1 MKNSISDLIKEIFAE
16 VNKEIAKILNF
27 KNNEKEYL
35 KNESYDLKKESFE
48 KEIINSDIIKKED
61 DFFSK
66 ENDIIDITNF
76 KEEKI
81 VYSEFKKDE
90 MKIINNWESKLG
102 KIDDYY
108 FSELKVPFLRKKIL
122 ELYNKIFEISNVEL
136 KNKNRILIKEIEKFE
151 KENYVFKGETFK
163 DVFYGGIQIINSKY
177 NGVRKNIRN
186 YYYFQDFWNI
196 LQEEARE
203 VVIDEINKYLKKLPR
218 LNTEIIEYYNL
229 TPNGLPYRY
238 WDRDGKFRKEYNL
251 SDLEQRILEQTSFR
265 QTKIWNNYEAKK
277 QMILIYLDEWKII
290 EERVKTEEKLKKKSK
305 KIINAI
311 LNLED
316 YGYFEYNEIEGL
328 YAILKIVEN
337 KIRSFIPN
345 YKILEVEKELES
357 IKKFFPKSMSNE
369 LLENIENFKLSK
381 EKIESIITYEIK
393 NYPKDWK
400 LKLGYIELF
409 NEKKIN
415 LIIRFNNDENLEKI
429 IKELLKKEKNSDYK
443 LFYLFLLNRNREL
456 KKTEVKMLEKI
467 ISANRFQDYKKLLEK
482 DNEIT
487 QKIYEELKLL
497 KFQKKKKIDLNLEK
511 VKVTKKKFAETVNI
525 LEEYLK
531 EENEEADISKICNE
545 EQKDIVVENKE
556 QEKIENF
563 QDNKVKEV
571 LKVIIETQKID
582 ENDLKNYAKEKNM
595 SLNAY
600 IDSINKEL
608 YDIVNDQVIILENNT
623 VKIDEFY
630 IDDIKEWLKEND

>member
-16 VNKEIAKILNF
+16 VNKEIVKILNF
-27 KNNEKEYL
+27 KNNEKKL
-35 KNESYDLKKESFE
+35 KINEEKTLINNNSNNEKKDNNY
-48 KEIINSDIIKKED
+48 IKED
-61 DFFSK
+61 D
-66 ENDIIDITNF
+66 IINVTNF
-76 KEEKI
+76 KEERI
-81 VYSEFKKDE
+81 DYTEFKNEKTE
-90 MKIINNWESKLG
+90 IINNWKFELDKT
-102 KIDDYY
+102 IWNYY
-108 FSELKVPFLRKKIL
+108 SELKIPIL
-122 ELYNKIFEISNVEL
+122 KGEIIELYNKICETADIEL
-136 KNKNRILIKEIEKFE
+136 RKKKKSLIKEIIKVKKGNYYFREKIFNDIFSGTIQVINGE
-151 KENYVFKGETFK
+151 YRGNKRNINENYYFRDFFDIIGENINK
-163 DVFYGGIQIINSKY
+163 IIIN
-177 NGVRKNIRN
+177 
-186 YYYFQDFWNI
+186 
-196 LQEEARE
+196 
-203 VVIDEINKYLKKLPR
+203 EINAYLKELPR

-238 WDRDGKFRKEYNL
+238 WDKNGKFREEHKFSE
-251 SDLEQRILEQTSFR
+251 LEQRILEKTSFR

-277 QMILIYLDEWKII
+277 QMILLYLDEWKII

-311 LNLED
+311 LNLQD
-316 YGYFEYNEIEGL
+316 YVYFEYNEIEGL
-328 YAILKIVEN
+328 YAILKIIEN

-345 YKILEVEKELES
+345 YKILETEKELES

-369 LLENIENFKLSK
+369 LLENIENFKISK
-381 EKIESIITYEIK
+381 EKIKSILDYEIK

-429 IKELLKKEKNSDYK
+429 IKELLKKEQNSDDK
-443 LFYLFLLNRNREL
+443 LFYLFLLNKKREL

-467 ISANRFQDYKKLLEK
+467 ISADRFQDYKKLLDK

-497 KFQKKKKIDLNLEK
+497 KFQKIKKINLNLEK
-511 VKVTKKKFAETVNI
+511 VKMTKEKFDETVNI

-545 EQKDIVVENKE
+545 EQKDIVVGNKE

-563 QDNKVKEV
+563 QDNKIKEV
-571 LKVIIETQKID
+571 LKVIIETQKIG

>member
-16 VNKEIAKILNF
+16 VNKEIVKILNF
-27 KNNEKEYL
+27 KNNEKKL
-35 KNESYDLKKESFE
+35 KINEEKTLINNNSNNEKKDNNY
-48 KEIINSDIIKKED
+48 IKED
-61 DFFSK
+61 D
-66 ENDIIDITNF
+66 IINVTNF
-76 KEEKI
+76 KEERI
-81 VYSEFKKDE
+81 DYTEFKNEKTE
-90 MKIINNWESKLG
+90 IINNWKFELDKT
-102 KIDDYY
+102 IWNYY
-108 FSELKVPFLRKKIL
+108 SELKIPIL
-122 ELYNKIFEISNVEL
+122 KGEIIELYNKICETADIEL
-136 KNKNRILIKEIEKFE
+136 RKKKKSLIKEIIKVKKGNYYFREKIFNDIFSGTIQVINGE
-151 KENYVFKGETFK
+151 YRGNKRNINENYYFRDFFDIIGENINK
-163 DVFYGGIQIINSKY
+163 IIIN
-177 NGVRKNIRN
+177 
-186 YYYFQDFWNI
+186 
-196 LQEEARE
+196 
-203 VVIDEINKYLKKLPR
+203 EINAYLKELPR

-238 WDRDGKFRKEYNL
+238 WDKNGKFREEHKFSE
-251 SDLEQRILEQTSFR
+251 LEQRILEKTSFR

-277 QMILIYLDEWKII
+277 QMILLYLDEWKII

-311 LNLED
+311 LNLQD
-316 YGYFEYNEIEGL
+316 YVYFEYNEIEGL
-328 YAILKIVEN
+328 YAILKIIEN

-345 YKILEVEKELES
+345 YKILETEKELES

-369 LLENIENFKLSK
+369 LLENIENFKISK
-381 EKIESIITYEIK
+381 EKIKSILDYEIK

-429 IKELLKKEKNSDYK
+429 IKELLKKEQNSDDK
-443 LFYLFLLNRNREL
+443 LFYLFLLNKKREL

-467 ISANRFQDYKKLLEK
+467 ISANRFQDYKKLLDK

-497 KFQKKKKIDLNLEK
+497 KFQKIKKINLNLEK
-511 VKVTKKKFAETVNI
+511 VKMTKEKFDETVNI

-531 EENEEADISKICNE
+531 EENEEADISKIYNE

-563 QDNKVKEV
+563 QDNKIKEV
-571 LKVIIETQKID
+571 LKIIVETQKMK
-582 ENDLKNYAKEKNM
+582 ESDLKNYAKEKNM

-600 IDSINKEL
+600 IDFINKEV
-608 YDIVNDQVIILENNT
+608 YDIANDQVIILENNT

>member
-1 MKNSISDLIKEIFAE
+1 MKNYISELIKEIFSE
-16 VNKEIAKILNF
+16 VNKILNY

-61 DFFSK
+61 AFFSK
-66 ENDIIDITNF
+66 KNDIIDITNF

-81 VYSEFKKDE
+81 VYSEFKEDE

-102 KIDDYY
+102 NIDNYY
-108 FSELKVPFLRKKIL
+108 FSELKVPFLREKIL
-122 ELYNKIFEISNVEL
+122 ELYNKIFEISNIEL

-203 VVIDEINKYLKKLPR
+203 VVIEEINKYLEKLPR
-218 LNTEIIEYYNL
+218 LNNEIIVYYNL

-251 SDLEQRILEQTSFR
+251 SELEQRILEQTSFR

-277 QMILIYLDEWKII
+277 QMILLYLDEWKII

-311 LNLED
+311 LNLQD
-316 YGYFEYNEIEGL
+316 YGYFEYNEIKGV

-345 YKILEVEKELES
+345 YKILETEKELES
-357 IKKFFPKSMSNE
+357 IKKFFSKSMLNE

-429 IKELLKKEKNSDYK
+429 IKELQKKEKNSDDK

-467 ISANRFQDYKKLLEK
+467 ISVDRFQDYKKLLEK

-487 QKIYEELKLL
+487 QKTYEELKLL

-511 VKVTKKKFAETVNI
+511 VKVTKEKFAETVNI

-531 EENEEADISKICNE
+531 EENEEANISKICNE

-556 QEKIENF
+556 QEKTENF

-600 IDSINKEL
+600 IDFINKEL

>member
-1 MKNSISDLIKEIFAE
+1 MKNYISELIKEIFSE
-16 VNKEIAKILNF
+16 VNKILNY

-35 KNESYDLKKESFE
+35 TNESYDLKKESFE
-48 KEIINSDIIKKED
+48 KEIINSNIIKKED

-81 VYSEFKKDE
+81 VYSEFKEDE
-90 MKIINNWESKLG
+90 MKIINSWESKLG
-102 KIDDYY
+102 NIDNYY
-108 FSELKVPFLRKKIL
+108 FSELKVPFLREKIL
-122 ELYNKIFEISNVEL
+122 ELYNKIFEISNIEL

-151 KENYVFKGETFK
+151 EENYVFKGETFK

-177 NGVRKNIRN
+177 NGIKKNIRN

-203 VVIDEINKYLKKLPR
+203 VVIDEINKYLEKLPR
-218 LNTEIIEYYNL
+218 LNDEIIMYYNL
-229 TPNGLPYRY
+229 TQNGLPYRC

-251 SDLEQRILEQTSFR
+251 SDLEQKILEQTSFR

-277 QMILIYLDEWKII
+277 QMILLYLDEWKII
-290 EERVKTEEKLKKKSK
+290 EERLKTEEKLKKKSK

-311 LNLED
+311 LNLQD
-316 YGYFEYNEIEGL
+316 YVYFEYNKIEGL

-381 EKIESIITYEIK
+381 EKIESIITYEMK

-409 NEKKIN
+409 HEKKIN

-429 IKELLKKEKNSDYK
+429 IKELLKKEKNIDDK

-467 ISANRFQDYKKLLEK
+467 ISADRFQDYKKLLEK
-482 DNEIT
+482 DDEIT
-487 QKIYEELKLL
+487 QEMYEKLKLL

-511 VKVTKKKFAETVNI
+511 VKVSKEKFAETVSI

-531 EENEEADISKICNE
+531 EENERADTSKICNK
-545 EQKDIVVENKE
+545 EQRDIVVENKE
-556 QEKIENF
+556 EEKIENF
-563 QDNKVKEV
+563 QDNKIKEV
-571 LKVIIETQKID
+571 LKIIVETQKM
-582 ENDLKNYAKEKNM
+582 EESDLKKYAKEKNM
-595 SLNAY
+595 SLNSY
-600 IDSINKEL
+600 IDFINKEV

>member
-16 VNKEIAKILNF
+16 VNKEIVKILNF
-27 KNNEKEYL
+27 KNNEKKL
-35 KNESYDLKKESFE
+35 KINEEKTLINNNSNNEKKDNNY
-48 KEIINSDIIKKED
+48 IKED
-61 DFFSK
+61 D
-66 ENDIIDITNF
+66 IINVTNF
-76 KEEKI
+76 KEERI
-81 VYSEFKKDE
+81 DYTEFKNEKTE
-90 MKIINNWESKLG
+90 IINNWKFELDKT
-102 KIDDYY
+102 IWNYY
-108 FSELKVPFLRKKIL
+108 SELKIPIL
-122 ELYNKIFEISNVEL
+122 KGEIIELYNKICETADIEL
-136 KNKNRILIKEIEKFE
+136 RKKKKSLIKEIIKVKKGNYYFREKIFNDIFSGTIQVINGE
-151 KENYVFKGETFK
+151 YRGNKRNINENYYFRDFFDIIGENINK
-163 DVFYGGIQIINSKY
+163 IIIN
-177 NGVRKNIRN
+177 
-186 YYYFQDFWNI
+186 
-196 LQEEARE
+196 
-203 VVIDEINKYLKKLPR
+203 EINAYLKELPR

-238 WDRDGKFRKEYNL
+238 WDKNGKFREEHKFSE
-251 SDLEQRILEQTSFR
+251 LEQRILEKTSFR

-277 QMILIYLDEWKII
+277 QMILLYLDEWKII

-311 LNLED
+311 LNLQD
-316 YGYFEYNEIEGL
+316 YVYFEYNEIEGL
-328 YAILKIVEN
+328 YAILKIIEN

-345 YKILEVEKELES
+345 YKMLETEKELES
-357 IKKFFPKSMSNE
+357 MKKFFPKSMLNE

-429 IKELLKKEKNSDYK
+429 IKELLKKEQNSDDK
-443 LFYLFLLNRNREL
+443 LFYLFLLNKKREL

-467 ISANRFQDYKKLLEK
+467 ISANRFQDYKKLLDK

-497 KFQKKKKIDLNLEK
+497 KFQKIKKINLNLEK
-511 VKVTKKKFAETVNI
+511 VKMTKEKFDETVNI

-545 EQKDIVVENKE
+545 EQKDIVVGNKE

-563 QDNKVKEV
+563 QDNKIKEV
-571 LKVIIETQKID
+571 LKVIIETQKIG

>member
-16 VNKEIAKILNF
+16 VNKEIVKILNF
-27 KNNEKEYL
+27 KNNEKKL
-35 KNESYDLKKESFE
+35 KINEEKTLINNNSNNEKKDNNY
-48 KEIINSDIIKKED
+48 IKED
-61 DFFSK
+61 D
-66 ENDIIDITNF
+66 IINVTNF
-76 KEEKI
+76 KEERI
-81 VYSEFKKDE
+81 DYTEFKNEKTE
-90 MKIINNWESKLG
+90 IINNWKFELDKT
-102 KIDDYY
+102 IWNYY
-108 FSELKVPFLRKKIL
+108 SELKIPIL
-122 ELYNKIFEISNVEL
+122 KGEIIELYNKICETADIEL
-136 KNKNRILIKEIEKFE
+136 RKKKKSLIKEIIKVKKGNYYFREKIFNDIFSGTIQVINGE
-151 KENYVFKGETFK
+151 YRGNKRNINENYYFRDFFDIIGENINK
-163 DVFYGGIQIINSKY
+163 IIIN
-177 NGVRKNIRN
+177 
-186 YYYFQDFWNI
+186 
-196 LQEEARE
+196 
-203 VVIDEINKYLKKLPR
+203 EINAYLKELPR

-238 WDRDGKFRKEYNL
+238 WDKNGKFREEHKFSE
-251 SDLEQRILEQTSFR
+251 LEQRILEKTSFR

-277 QMILIYLDEWKII
+277 QMILLYLDEWKII

-311 LNLED
+311 LNLQD
-316 YGYFEYNEIEGL
+316 YVYFEYNEIEGL
-328 YAILKIVEN
+328 YAILKIIEN

-345 YKILEVEKELES
+345 YKILETEKELES

-369 LLENIENFKLSK
+369 LLENIENFKISK
-381 EKIESIITYEIK
+381 EKIKSILDYEIK

-429 IKELLKKEKNSDYK
+429 IKELLKKEQNSDDK
-443 LFYLFLLNRNREL
+443 LFYLFLLNKKREL

-467 ISANRFQDYKKLLEK
+467 ISADRFQDYKKLLEK

-487 QKIYEELKLL
+487 QKTYEELKLL

-511 VKVTKKKFAETVNI
+511 VKVTKEKFAETVNI

-531 EENEEADISKICNE
+531 EENEEANISKICNE
-545 EQKDIVVENKE
+545 EQKDMVIENKE

-563 QDNKVKEV
+563 QDNKIKEV
-571 LKVIIETQKID
+571 LKVIIETQKIG

-600 IDSINKEL
+600 IDFINKEL

>member
-1 MKNSISDLIKEIFAE
+1 MKNYISELIKEIFSE
-16 VNKEIAKILNF
+16 VNKILNY

-35 KNESYDLKKESFE
+35 TNESYDLKKESFE
-48 KEIINSDIIKKED
+48 KEIINSNIIKKED

-81 VYSEFKKDE
+81 VYSEFKEDE
-90 MKIINNWESKLG
+90 MKIINNWESELG
-102 KIDDYY
+102 NIDNYY
-108 FSELKVPFLRKKIL
+108 FSELKVPFLREKIL
-122 ELYNKIFEISNVEL
+122 ELYNKIFEISNIEL

-151 KENYVFKGETFK
+151 EENYVFKGETFK

-203 VVIDEINKYLKKLPR
+203 VVIDEINKYLEKLPR
-218 LNTEIIEYYNL
+218 LNDEIIMYYNL
-229 TPNGLPYRY
+229 TQNGLPYRC

-251 SDLEQRILEQTSFR
+251 SDLEQKILEQTSFR

-277 QMILIYLDEWKII
+277 QMILLYLNEWKII
-290 EERVKTEEKLKKKSK
+290 EERIKTEEKLKKKSK

-311 LNLED
+311 LNLQD
-316 YGYFEYNEIEGL
+316 YVYFEYNKIEGL

-369 LLENIENFKLSK
+369 LLENIENFKISK
-381 EKIESIITYEIK
+381 EKIESILDYEIK

-429 IKELLKKEKNSDYK
+429 IKELLKKEKNIDDK
-443 LFYLFLLNRNREL
+443 LFYLFLLNKNREL
-456 KKTEVKMLEKI
+456 KKTEVKILEKI
-467 ISANRFQDYKKLLEK
+467 ISADRFQDYKKLLEK
-482 DNEIT
+482 DDEIT
-487 QKIYEELKLL
+487 QEMYEKLKLL

-511 VKVTKKKFAETVNI
+511 VKVSKEKFAETVSI

-531 EENEEADISKICNE
+531 EENERADTSKICNK
-545 EQKDIVVENKE
+545 EQRDIVVENKE
-556 QEKIENF
+556 EEKIENF
-563 QDNKVKEV
+563 QDNKIKEV
-571 LKVIIETQKID
+571 LKIIVETQKM
-582 ENDLKNYAKEKNM
+582 EESDLKKYAKEKNM
-595 SLNAY
+595 SLNSY
-600 IDSINKEL
+600 IDFINKEV

>member
-16 VNKEIAKILNF
+16 VNKEIVKILNF
-27 KNNEKEYL
+27 KNNEKKL
-35 KNESYDLKKESFE
+35 KINEEKTLINNNSNNEKKDNNY
-48 KEIINSDIIKKED
+48 IKED
-61 DFFSK
+61 D
-66 ENDIIDITNF
+66 IINVTNF
-76 KEEKI
+76 KEERI
-81 VYSEFKKDE
+81 DYTEFKNEKTE
-90 MKIINNWESKLG
+90 IINNWKFELDKT
-102 KIDDYY
+102 IWNYY
-108 FSELKVPFLRKKIL
+108 SELKIPIL
-122 ELYNKIFEISNVEL
+122 KGEIIELYNKICETADIEL
-136 KNKNRILIKEIEKFE
+136 RKKKKSLIKEIIKVKKGNYYFREKIFNDIFSGTIQVINGE
-151 KENYVFKGETFK
+151 YRGNKRNINENYYFRDFFDIIGENINK
-163 DVFYGGIQIINSKY
+163 IITN
-177 NGVRKNIRN
+177 
-186 YYYFQDFWNI
+186 
-196 LQEEARE
+196 
-203 VVIDEINKYLKKLPR
+203 EINAYLKELPR

-238 WDRDGKFRKEYNL
+238 WDKNGKFREEHKFSE
-251 SDLEQRILEQTSFR
+251 LEQRILEKTSFR

-277 QMILIYLDEWKII
+277 QMILLYLDEWKII

-311 LNLED
+311 LNLQD
-316 YGYFEYNEIEGL
+316 YVYFEYNEIEGL
-328 YAILKIVEN
+328 YAILKIIEN

-345 YKILEVEKELES
+345 YKILETEKELES

-369 LLENIENFKLSK
+369 LLENIENFKISK
-381 EKIESIITYEIK
+381 EKIKSILDYEIK

-429 IKELLKKEKNSDYK
+429 IKELLKKEQNSDDK
-443 LFYLFLLNRNREL
+443 LFYLFLLNKKREL
-456 KKTEVKMLEKI
+456 KKSEIKILERI
-467 ISANRFQDYKKLLEK
+467 ISADRFQDYKKLLEK
-482 DNEIT
+482 DDEIT

-511 VKVTKKKFAETVNI
+511 VKVTKEKFAETVNI

-545 EQKDIVVENKE
+545 EQKDIVVGNKE

-563 QDNKVKEV
+563 QDNKIKEV
-571 LKVIIETQKID
+571 LKVIIETQKIG

>member
-16 VNKEIAKILNF
+16 VNKEIVKILNF
-27 KNNEKEYL
+27 KNNEKKL
-35 KNESYDLKKESFE
+35 KINEEKTLINNNSNNEKKDNNY
-48 KEIINSDIIKKED
+48 IKED
-61 DFFSK
+61 D
-66 ENDIIDITNF
+66 IINVTNF
-76 KEEKI
+76 KEERI
-81 VYSEFKKDE
+81 DYTEFKNEKTE
-90 MKIINNWESKLG
+90 IINNWKFELDKT
-102 KIDDYY
+102 IWNYY
-108 FSELKVPFLRKKIL
+108 SELKIPIL
-122 ELYNKIFEISNVEL
+122 KGEIIELYNKICETADIEL
-136 KNKNRILIKEIEKFE
+136 RKKKKSLIKEIIKVKKGNYYFREKIFNDIFSGTIQVINGE
-151 KENYVFKGETFK
+151 YRGNKRNINENYYFRDFFDIIGENINK
-163 DVFYGGIQIINSKY
+163 IIIN
-177 NGVRKNIRN
+177 
-186 YYYFQDFWNI
+186 
-196 LQEEARE
+196 
-203 VVIDEINKYLKKLPR
+203 EINAYLKELPR

-238 WDRDGKFRKEYNL
+238 WDKNGKFREEHKFSE
-251 SDLEQRILEQTSFR
+251 LEQRILEKTSFR

-277 QMILIYLDEWKII
+277 QMILLYLDEWKII

-311 LNLED
+311 LNLQD
-316 YGYFEYNEIEGL
+316 YVYFEYNEIEGL
-328 YAILKIVEN
+328 YAILKIIEN

-345 YKILEVEKELES
+345 YKILETEKELES

-369 LLENIENFKLSK
+369 LLENIENFKISK
-381 EKIESIITYEIK
+381 EKIKSILDYEIK

-429 IKELLKKEKNSDYK
+429 IKELLKKEQNSDDK
-443 LFYLFLLNRNREL
+443 LFYLFLLNKKREL

-467 ISANRFQDYKKLLEK
+467 ISADRFQDYKKLLDK

-497 KFQKKKKIDLNLEK
+497 KFQKMKKIDLNLEK
-511 VKVTKKKFAETVNI
+511 VKVTKEKFAETVNI

-545 EQKDIVVENKE
+545 EQKDIVVGNKE

-563 QDNKVKEV
+563 QDNKIKEV
-571 LKVIIETQKID
+571 LKVIIETQKIG

>member
-1 MKNSISDLIKEIFAE
+1 MKNYISELIKEIFSE
-16 VNKEIAKILNF
+16 VNKILNY

-35 KNESYDLKKESFE
+35 TNESYDLKKESFE
-48 KEIINSDIIKKED
+48 KEIINSNIIKKED

-81 VYSEFKKDE
+81 VYSEFKEDE

-102 KIDDYY
+102 NIDNYY
-108 FSELKVPFLRKKIL
+108 FSELKVPFLREKIL
-122 ELYNKIFEISNVEL
+122 ELYNKIFEISNIEL

-151 KENYVFKGETFK
+151 EENYVFKGETFK

-186 YYYFQDFWNI
+186 YYYFQDFWSI

-203 VVIDEINKYLKKLPR
+203 VVIDEINKYLEKLPR
-218 LNTEIIEYYNL
+218 LNNEIIMYYNL
-229 TPNGLPYRY
+229 TQNGLPYRY

-277 QMILIYLDEWKII
+277 QMILLYLDEWKII

-305 KIINAI
+305 KIINTI

-381 EKIESIITYEIK
+381 EKIELIITYEIK

-429 IKELLKKEKNSDYK
+429 IKELLKKEKNSDHK

-467 ISANRFQDYKKLLEK
+467 ISVDRFQDYKKLLEK

-511 VKVTKKKFAETVNI
+511 VKVTKEKFVETVNI

-531 EENEEADISKICNE
+531 EENEEADISKIYNE

-563 QDNKVKEV
+563 QDNKIKEV
-571 LKVIIETQKID
+571 LKIIVETQKMG
-582 ENDLKNYAKEKNM
+582 ESDLKKYAKEKNM

-600 IDSINKEL
+600 IDFINKEV

-630 IDDIKEWLKEND
+630 IDDIKEWMKEND

>member
-16 VNKEIAKILNF
+16 VNKEIVKILNF
-27 KNNEKEYL
+27 KNNEKKL
-35 KNESYDLKKESFE
+35 KINEEKTLINNNSNNEKKDNSY
-48 KEIINSDIIKKED
+48 IKED
-61 DFFSK
+61 D
-66 ENDIIDITNF
+66 IINVTNF
-76 KEEKI
+76 KEERI
-81 VYSEFKKDE
+81 DYTEFKNE
-90 MKIINNWESKLG
+90 NTEIVNNWKFELDKT
-102 KIDDYY
+102 IWNYY
-108 FSELKVPFLRKKIL
+108 SELKIPIL
-122 ELYNKIFEISNVEL
+122 KGEIIELYNKICETADIEL
-136 KNKNRILIKEIEKFE
+136 RKKKKSLIKEIIKVKKGNYYFREKIFNDIFSGTIQVINGE
-151 KENYVFKGETFK
+151 YRGNRRNINENYYFRDFFDIIGENINK
-163 DVFYGGIQIINSKY
+163 IIIN
-177 NGVRKNIRN
+177 
-186 YYYFQDFWNI
+186 
-196 LQEEARE
+196 
-203 VVIDEINKYLKKLPR
+203 EINAYLKELPR

-277 QMILIYLDEWKII
+277 QMILLYLDEWKII

-429 IKELLKKEKNSDYK
+429 IKELLKKEKNSDHK

-467 ISANRFQDYKKLLEK
+467 ISVDRFQDYKKLLEK

-511 VKVTKKKFAETVNI
+511 VKVTKEKFAETVNI

-531 EENEEADISKICNE
+531 EENEEADISRICNE

-556 QEKIENF
+556 QEKIKNF

-571 LKVIIETQKID
+571 LKIIVETQKIG
-582 ENDLKNYAKEKNM
+582 ESDLKKYAKEKNM

-600 IDSINKEL
+600 IDFINKEV
-608 YDIVNDQVIILENNT
+608 YDIVNDQVMILENNT

>member
-1 MKNSISDLIKEIFAE
+1 MKNYISELIKEIFSE
-16 VNKEIAKILNF
+16 VNKILNY

-35 KNESYDLKKESFE
+35 TNESYDLKKESFE
-48 KEIINSDIIKKED
+48 KEIINSNIIKKED

-81 VYSEFKKDE
+81 VYSEFKEDE
-90 MKIINNWESKLG
+90 MKIINNWESELG
-102 KIDDYY
+102 NIDNYY
-108 FSELKVPFLRKKIL
+108 FSELKVPFLREKIL
-122 ELYNKIFEISNVEL
+122 ELYNKIFEISNIEL

-151 KENYVFKGETFK
+151 EENYVFKGETFK

-203 VVIDEINKYLKKLPR
+203 VVIDEINKYLEKLPR
-218 LNTEIIEYYNL
+218 LNDEIIMYYNL
-229 TPNGLPYRY
+229 TQNGLPYRC

-251 SDLEQRILEQTSFR
+251 SDLEQKILEQTSFR

-277 QMILIYLDEWKII
+277 QMILLYLNEWKII
-290 EERVKTEEKLKKKSK
+290 EERIKTEEKLKKKSK

-311 LNLED
+311 LNLQD
-316 YGYFEYNEIEGL
+316 YVYFEYNKIEGL

-381 EKIESIITYEIK
+381 EKIESIITYEMK

-409 NEKKIN
+409 HEKKIN

-429 IKELLKKEKNSDYK
+429 IKELLKKEKNIDDK
-443 LFYLFLLNRNREL
+443 LFYLFLLNKNREL

-467 ISANRFQDYKKLLEK
+467 ISADRFQDYKKLLEK
-482 DNEIT
+482 DDEIT
-487 QKIYEELKLL
+487 QEMYEKLKLL

-511 VKVTKKKFAETVNI
+511 VKVSKEKFAETVSI

-531 EENEEADISKICNE
+531 EENERADTSKICNK
-545 EQKDIVVENKE
+545 EQRDIVVENKE
-556 QEKIENF
+556 EEKIENF
-563 QDNKVKEV
+563 QDNKIKEV
-571 LKVIIETQKID
+571 LKIIVETQKM
-582 ENDLKNYAKEKNM
+582 EESDLKKYAKEKNM
-595 SLNAY
+595 SLNSY
-600 IDSINKEL
+600 IDFINKEV

>member
-1 MKNSISDLIKEIFAE
+1 MKNYISELIKEIFSE
-16 VNKEIAKILNF
+16 VNKILNY

-35 KNESYDLKKESFE
+35 KNESYDLKKKSFE
-48 KEIINSDIIKKED
+48 KEIINSGITKKED

-81 VYSEFKKDE
+81 VYSEFKENE

-122 ELYNKIFEISNVEL
+122 ELYNKIFEISSIEL
-136 KNKNRILIKEIEKFE
+136 KNRNRILIKEIEKFE

-177 NGVRKNIRN
+177 NGIKKNIRN

-203 VVIDEINKYLKKLPR
+203 VVIDEINKYLEKLPR
-218 LNTEIIEYYNL
+218 LNNEIIVYYNL

-251 SDLEQRILEQTSFR
+251 SDLEERILEQTSFR

-277 QMILIYLDEWKII
+277 QMLLLYLDEWKII
-290 EERVKTEEKLKKKSK
+290 EERLKTEEKLKKKSK

-311 LNLED
+311 LNLQD

-328 YAILKIVEN
+328 YTILKIVEN

-357 IKKFFPKSMSNE
+357 IKKFFPKSMLNE

-467 ISANRFQDYKKLLEK
+467 ISADRFQDYKKLLKKENNSK
-482 DNEIT
+482 NIRGI
-487 QKIYEELKLL
+487 KI
-497 KFQKKKKIDLNLEK
+497 IK
-511 VKVTKKKFAETVNI
+511 VSE
-525 LEEYLK
+525 
-531 EENEEADISKICNE
+531 
-545 EQKDIVVENKE
+545 
-556 QEKIENF
+556 
-563 QDNKVKEV
+563 
-571 LKVIIETQKID
+571 
-582 ENDLKNYAKEKNM
+582 KEKNRFKFRK
-595 SLNAY
+595 SKSDKRE
-600 IDSINKEL
+600 IC
-608 YDIVNDQVIILENNT
+608 
-623 VKIDEFY
+623 
-630 IDDIKEWLKEND
+630 

>member
-1 MKNSISDLIKEIFAE
+1 MKNYISELIKEIFS
-16 VNKEIAKILNF
+16 EINKILNY

-81 VYSEFKKDE
+81 VYSEFKEDE
-90 MKIINNWESKLG
+90 MKIINSWESKLG
-102 KIDDYY
+102 NIDNYY
-108 FSELKVPFLRKKIL
+108 FSELKVPFLREKIL
-122 ELYNKIFEISNVEL
+122 ELYNKIFEISNIEL

-203 VVIDEINKYLKKLPR
+203 VVIDEINKYLEKLPR
-218 LNTEIIEYYNL
+218 LNNEIIMYYNL

-251 SDLEQRILEQTSFR
+251 SDLEERILEQTSFR

-277 QMILIYLDEWKII
+277 QMILLYLDEWKII
-290 EERVKTEEKLKKKSK
+290 EERLKTEEKLKKKSK

-311 LNLED
+311 LNLQD

-337 KIRSFIPN
+337 KIRTFIPN

-415 LIIRFNNDENLEKI
+415 IKIRFNNDENLEKI
-429 IKELLKKEKNSDYK
+429 IKELQKKEKNSDDK

-467 ISANRFQDYKKLLEK
+467 ISADRFQDYKKLLEK

-487 QKIYEELKLL
+487 QKTYEELKLL

-511 VKVTKKKFAETVNI
+511 VKVTKEKFVETVNI

-531 EENEEADISKICNE
+531 EENEEADISKIYNE
-545 EQKDIVVENKE
+545 EQKDIVVEDKE

-563 QDNKVKEV
+563 QDNKIKEV
-571 LKVIIETQKID
+571 LKIIVETQKIK
-582 ENDLKNYAKEKNM
+582 ESDLKNYAKEKNM

-600 IDSINKEL
+600 IDFINKEV

-630 IDDIKEWLKEND
+630 IDDIKEWLKENA

>member
-1 MKNSISDLIKEIFAE
+1 MKNYISELIKEIFS
-16 VNKEIAKILNF
+16 EINKILNY

-81 VYSEFKKDE
+81 VYSEFKENE

-122 ELYNKIFEISNVEL
+122 ELYNKIFEISNIEL

-177 NGVRKNIRN
+177 NGIKKNIRN

-203 VVIDEINKYLKKLPR
+203 VVIDEINKYLEKLPR
-218 LNTEIIEYYNL
+218 LNNEIIMYYNL

-251 SDLEQRILEQTSFR
+251 SDLEERILEQTSFR

-277 QMILIYLDEWKII
+277 QMILLYLDEWKII
-290 EERVKTEEKLKKKSK
+290 EERLKTEEKLKKKSK

-311 LNLED
+311 LNLQD

-337 KIRSFIPN
+337 KIRTFIPN

-429 IKELLKKEKNSDYK
+429 IKELQKKERNSDDK

-467 ISANRFQDYKKLLEK
+467 ISADRFQDYKKLLEK

-487 QKIYEELKLL
+487 QKTYEELKLL

-511 VKVTKKKFAETVNI
+511 VKVTKEKFVETVNI

-531 EENEEADISKICNE
+531 EENEEADISKIYNE
-545 EQKDIVVENKE
+545 EQKDIVVEDKE

-563 QDNKVKEV
+563 QDNKIKEV
-571 LKVIIETQKID
+571 LKIIVETQKIK
-582 ENDLKNYAKEKNM
+582 ESDLKNYAKEKNM

-600 IDSINKEL
+600 IDFINKEV

-630 IDDIKEWLKEND
+630 IDDIKEWLKENA

>member
-16 VNKEIAKILNF
+16 VNKEIVKILNF
-27 KNNEKEYL
+27 KNNEKKL
-35 KNESYDLKKESFE
+35 KINEEKTLINNNSNNEKKDNNY
-48 KEIINSDIIKKED
+48 IKED
-61 DFFSK
+61 D
-66 ENDIIDITNF
+66 IINVTNF
-76 KEEKI
+76 KEERI
-81 VYSEFKKDE
+81 DYTEFKNEKTE
-90 MKIINNWESKLG
+90 IINNWKFELDKT
-102 KIDDYY
+102 IWNYY
-108 FSELKVPFLRKKIL
+108 SELKIPIL
-122 ELYNKIFEISNVEL
+122 KGEIIELYNKICETADIEL
-136 KNKNRILIKEIEKFE
+136 RKKKKSLIKEIIKVKKGNYYFREKIFDDIFSGTIQVINRE
-151 KENYVFKGETFK
+151 YRGNRRNINENYYFRDFFDIIGENINK
-163 DVFYGGIQIINSKY
+163 IIIN
-177 NGVRKNIRN
+177 
-186 YYYFQDFWNI
+186 
-196 LQEEARE
+196 
-203 VVIDEINKYLKKLPR
+203 EINAYLKELPR

-277 QMILIYLDEWKII
+277 QMILLYLDEWKII

-311 LNLED
+311 LNLQD

-345 YKILEVEKELES
+345 YKILETEKELES
-357 IKKFFPKSMSNE
+357 MKKFFPKSMLNE

-429 IKELLKKEKNSDYK
+429 IKELLKKEQNSDDK
-443 LFYLFLLNRNREL
+443 LFYLFLLNKKREL

-467 ISANRFQDYKKLLEK
+467 ISADRFQDYKKLLDK

-497 KFQKKKKIDLNLEK
+497 KFQKIKKINLNLEK
-511 VKVTKKKFAETVNI
+511 VKMTKEKFDETVNI

-545 EQKDIVVENKE
+545 EQKDIVVGNKE

-563 QDNKVKEV
+563 QDNKIKEV
-571 LKVIIETQKID
+571 LKVIIETQKIG

>member
-1 MKNSISDLIKEIFAE
+1 MKNYISELIKEIFSE
-16 VNKEIAKILNF
+16 VNKILNY

-61 DFFSK
+61 AFFSK
-66 ENDIIDITNF
+66 KNDIIDITNF

-81 VYSEFKKDE
+81 VYSEFKEDE

-102 KIDDYY
+102 NIDNYY
-108 FSELKVPFLRKKIL
+108 FSELKVPFLREKIL
-122 ELYNKIFEISNVEL
+122 ELYNKIFEISNIEL

-203 VVIDEINKYLKKLPR
+203 VVIDEINKYLEKLPR

-251 SDLEQRILEQTSFR
+251 SELEQRILEQTSFR

-277 QMILIYLDEWKII
+277 QMILLYLDEWKII

-311 LNLED
+311 LNLQD
-316 YGYFEYNEIEGL
+316 YGYFEYNEIKGV

-345 YKILEVEKELES
+345 YKILETEKELES
-357 IKKFFPKSMSNE
+357 IKKFFSKSMSNE

-467 ISANRFQDYKKLLEK
+467 ISVDRFQDYKKLLEK

-487 QKIYEELKLL
+487 QKTYEELKLL

-511 VKVTKKKFAETVNI
+511 VKVTKEKFAETVNI

-531 EENEEADISKICNE
+531 EENEEANISKICNE

-556 QEKIENF
+556 QEKTENF

-600 IDSINKEL
+600 IDFINKEL

>member
-16 VNKEIAKILNF
+16 VNKEIVKILNF
-27 KNNEKEYL
+27 KNNEKKL
-35 KNESYDLKKESFE
+35 KINEEKTLINNNSNNEKKDNNY
-48 KEIINSDIIKKED
+48 IKED
-61 DFFSK
+61 D
-66 ENDIIDITNF
+66 IINVTNF
-76 KEEKI
+76 KEERI
-81 VYSEFKKDE
+81 DYTEFKNEKTE
-90 MKIINNWESKLG
+90 IINNWKFELDKT
-102 KIDDYY
+102 IWNYY
-108 FSELKVPFLRKKIL
+108 SELKIPIL
-122 ELYNKIFEISNVEL
+122 KGEIIELYNKICETADIEL
-136 KNKNRILIKEIEKFE
+136 RKKKKSLIKEIIKVKKGNYYFREKIFNDIFSGTIQVINGE
-151 KENYVFKGETFK
+151 YRGNKRNINENYYFRDFFDIIGENINK
-163 DVFYGGIQIINSKY
+163 IIIN
-177 NGVRKNIRN
+177 
-186 YYYFQDFWNI
+186 
-196 LQEEARE
+196 
-203 VVIDEINKYLKKLPR
+203 EINAYLKELPR

-238 WDRDGKFRKEYNL
+238 WDKNGKFREEHKFSE
-251 SDLEQRILEQTSFR
+251 LEQRILEKTSFR

-277 QMILIYLDEWKII
+277 QMILLYLDEWKII

-311 LNLED
+311 LNLQD
-316 YGYFEYNEIEGL
+316 YVYFEYNEIEGL
-328 YAILKIVEN
+328 YAILKIIEN

-345 YKILEVEKELES
+345 YKILETEKELES

-369 LLENIENFKLSK
+369 LLENIENFKISK
-381 EKIESIITYEIK
+381 EKIKSILDYEIK

-467 ISANRFQDYKKLLEK
+467 ISADRFQDYKKLLDK

-497 KFQKKKKIDLNLEK
+497 KFQKIKKINLNLEK
-511 VKVTKKKFAETVNI
+511 VKMTKEKFDETVNI

-545 EQKDIVVENKE
+545 EQKDMVIENKE

-563 QDNKVKEV
+563 QDNKIKEV
-571 LKVIIETQKID
+571 LKVIIETQKIG

>member
-1 MKNSISDLIKEIFAE
+1 MKNYISELIKEIFS
-16 VNKEIAKILNF
+16 EINKILNY

-48 KEIINSDIIKKED
+48 KEIVNSDIIKKED

-76 KEEKI
+76 EEEKI
-81 VYSEFKKDE
+81 VYSEFKEDE

-102 KIDDYY
+102 NIDNYY

-122 ELYNKIFEISNVEL
+122 ELYNKIFEISNIEL

-177 NGVRKNIRN
+177 NGIKKNIRN

-196 LQEEARE
+196 LQEESRE
-203 VVIDEINKYLKKLPR
+203 VVINEINKYLEKLPR
-218 LNTEIIEYYNL
+218 LNNEIIVYYNL
-229 TPNGLPYRY
+229 TPNGLPYKY

-251 SDLEQRILEQTSFR
+251 SDLEERILEQTSFR

-277 QMILIYLDEWKII
+277 QMILLYLDEWKII
-290 EERVKTEEKLKKKSK
+290 EERLKTEEKLKKKSK

-311 LNLED
+311 LNLQD

-429 IKELLKKEKNSDYK
+429 IKELQKKERNSDDK

-467 ISANRFQDYKKLLEK
+467 ISADRFQDYKKLLEK

-487 QKIYEELKLL
+487 QKTYEELKLL

-511 VKVTKKKFAETVNI
+511 VKVTKEKFVETVNI

-531 EENEEADISKICNE
+531 EENEEADISKIYNE

-563 QDNKVKEV
+563 QDNKIKEV
-571 LKVIIETQKID
+571 LKIIVETQKMK
-582 ENDLKNYAKEKNM
+582 ESDLKNYAKEKNM

-600 IDSINKEL
+600 IDFINKEV

-630 IDDIKEWLKEND
+630 IDDIKEWLKENA

>member
-16 VNKEIAKILNF
+16 VNKEIVKILNF
-27 KNNEKEYL
+27 KNNEKKL
-35 KNESYDLKKESFE
+35 KINEEKTLINNNSNNEKKDNNY
-48 KEIINSDIIKKED
+48 IKED
-61 DFFSK
+61 D
-66 ENDIIDITNF
+66 IINVTNF
-76 KEEKI
+76 KEERI
-81 VYSEFKKDE
+81 DYTEFKNEKTE
-90 MKIINNWESKLG
+90 IINNWKFELDKT
-102 KIDDYY
+102 IWNYY
-108 FSELKVPFLRKKIL
+108 SELKIPIL
-122 ELYNKIFEISNVEL
+122 KGEIIELYNKICETADIEL
-136 KNKNRILIKEIEKFE
+136 RKKKKSLIKEIIKVKKGNYYFREKIFNDIFSGTIQVINGE
-151 KENYVFKGETFK
+151 YRGNKRNINENYYFRDFFDIIGENINK
-163 DVFYGGIQIINSKY
+163 IIIN
-177 NGVRKNIRN
+177 
-186 YYYFQDFWNI
+186 
-196 LQEEARE
+196 
-203 VVIDEINKYLKKLPR
+203 EINAYLKELPR

-238 WDRDGKFRKEYNL
+238 WDKNGKFREEHKFSE
-251 SDLEQRILEQTSFR
+251 LEQRILEKTSFR

-277 QMILIYLDEWKII
+277 QMILLYLDEWKII

-311 LNLED
+311 LNLQD
-316 YGYFEYNEIEGL
+316 YVYFEYNEIEGL
-328 YAILKIVEN
+328 YAILKIIEN

-345 YKILEVEKELES
+345 YKMLETEKELES

-369 LLENIENFKLSK
+369 LLENIENFKISK
-381 EKIESIITYEIK
+381 EKIKSILDYEIK

-429 IKELLKKEKNSDYK
+429 IKELLKKEQNSDDK
-443 LFYLFLLNRNREL
+443 LFYLFLLNKKREL
-456 KKTEVKMLEKI
+456 KKTEVKMLGKI
-467 ISANRFQDYKKLLEK
+467 ISANRFQDYKKLLDK

-511 VKVTKKKFAETVNI
+511 VKVTKEKFVETVNI

-545 EQKDIVVENKE
+545 EQKDIVVGNKE

-563 QDNKVKEV
+563 QDNKIKEV
-571 LKVIIETQKID
+571 LKVIIETQKIG

>member
-1 MKNSISDLIKEIFAE
+1 MKNYISELIKEIFSE
-16 VNKEIAKILNF
+16 VNKILNY

-48 KEIINSDIIKKED
+48 KEIINSGITKKED

-66 ENDIIDITNF
+66 ENNIIDITNF

-81 VYSEFKKDE
+81 VYSEFKEDE
-90 MKIINNWESKLG
+90 MKIINSWESKLG
-102 KIDDYY
+102 NIDNYY
-108 FSELKVPFLRKKIL
+108 FSELKVPFLREKIL
-122 ELYNKIFEISNVEL
+122 ELYNKIFEISNIEL

-203 VVIDEINKYLKKLPR
+203 VVIDEINKYLEKLPR
-218 LNTEIIEYYNL
+218 LNNEIIMYYNL

-251 SDLEQRILEQTSFR
+251 SDLEERILEQTSFR

-277 QMILIYLDEWKII
+277 QMILLYLDEWKII

-345 YKILEVEKELES
+345 YKILEVKKELES

-429 IKELLKKEKNSDYK
+429 IKELQKKERNSDDK

-467 ISANRFQDYKKLLEK
+467 ISADRFQDYKKLLEK

-487 QKIYEELKLL
+487 QKTYEELKLL

-511 VKVTKKKFAETVNI
+511 VKVTKEKFVETVNI

-531 EENEEADISKICNE
+531 EENEEADISKIYNE

-563 QDNKVKEV
+563 QDNKIKEV
-571 LKVIIETQKID
+571 LKIIVETQKMK
-582 ENDLKNYAKEKNM
+582 ESDLKNYAKEKNM

-600 IDSINKEL
+600 IDFINKEV

-630 IDDIKEWLKEND
+630 IDDIKEWLKENA

>member
-16 VNKEIAKILNF
+16 VNKEIVKILNF
-27 KNNEKEYL
+27 KNNEKKL
-35 KNESYDLKKESFE
+35 KINEEKNLINNNSNNEKKDNNY
-48 KEIINSDIIKKED
+48 IKED
-61 DFFSK
+61 D
-66 ENDIIDITNF
+66 IINVTNF
-76 KEEKI
+76 KEERI
-81 VYSEFKKDE
+81 DYTEFKNEKTE
-90 MKIINNWESKLG
+90 IINNWKFELDKT
-102 KIDDYY
+102 IWNYY
-108 FSELKVPFLRKKIL
+108 SELKIPIL
-122 ELYNKIFEISNVEL
+122 KGEIIELYNKICETADIEL
-136 KNKNRILIKEIEKFE
+136 RKKKKSLIKEIIKVKKGNYYFREKIFNDIFSGTIQVINGE
-151 KENYVFKGETFK
+151 YRGNKRNINENYYFRDFFDIIGENINK
-163 DVFYGGIQIINSKY
+163 IITN
-177 NGVRKNIRN
+177 
-186 YYYFQDFWNI
+186 
-196 LQEEARE
+196 
-203 VVIDEINKYLKKLPR
+203 EINAYLKELPR

-238 WDRDGKFRKEYNL
+238 WDKNGKFREEHKFSE
-251 SDLEQRILEQTSFR
+251 LEQRILEKTSFR

-277 QMILIYLDEWKII
+277 QMILLYLDEWKII

-311 LNLED
+311 LNLQD
-316 YGYFEYNEIEGL
+316 YVYFEYNEIEGL
-328 YAILKIVEN
+328 YAILKIIEN

-345 YKILEVEKELES
+345 YKILETEKELES

-369 LLENIENFKLSK
+369 LLENIENFKISK
-381 EKIESIITYEIK
+381 EKIKSILDYEIK

-429 IKELLKKEKNSDYK
+429 IKELLKKEQNSDDK
-443 LFYLFLLNRNREL
+443 LFYLFLLNKKREL

-467 ISANRFQDYKKLLEK
+467 ISANRFQDYKKLLDK

-497 KFQKKKKIDLNLEK
+497 KFQKIKKINLNLEK
-511 VKVTKKKFAETVNI
+511 VKMTKEKFDETVNI

-545 EQKDIVVENKE
+545 EQKDIVVGNKE

-563 QDNKVKEV
+563 QDNKIKEV
-571 LKVIIETQKID
+571 LKVIIETQKIG

>member
-1 MKNSISDLIKEIFAE
+1 MKNYISELIKEIFS
-16 VNKEIAKILNF
+16 EINKILNY

-81 VYSEFKKDE
+81 VYSEFKEDE
-90 MKIINNWESKLG
+90 MKIINSWESKLG
-102 KIDDYY
+102 NIDNYY
-108 FSELKVPFLRKKIL
+108 FSELKVPFLREKIL
-122 ELYNKIFEISNVEL
+122 ELYNKIFEISNIEL

-177 NGVRKNIRN
+177 NGIKKNIRN

-203 VVIDEINKYLKKLPR
+203 VVIDEINKYLEKLPR
-218 LNTEIIEYYNL
+218 LNNEIIVYYNL

-251 SDLEQRILEQTSFR
+251 SDLEERILEQTSFR

-277 QMILIYLDEWKII
+277 QMILLYLDEWKII
-290 EERVKTEEKLKKKSK
+290 EERLKTEEKLKKKSK

-311 LNLED
+311 LNLQD

-429 IKELLKKEKNSDYK
+429 IKELQKKERNSDDK

-467 ISANRFQDYKKLLEK
+467 ISADRFQDYKKLLEK

-487 QKIYEELKLL
+487 QKTYEELKLL

-511 VKVTKKKFAETVNI
+511 VKVTKEKFVETVNI

-531 EENEEADISKICNE
+531 EENEEADISKIYNE

-563 QDNKVKEV
+563 QDNKIKEV
-571 LKVIIETQKID
+571 LKIIVETQKMK
-582 ENDLKNYAKEKNM
+582 ESDLKNYAKEKNM

-600 IDSINKEL
+600 IDFINKEV

-630 IDDIKEWLKEND
+630 IDDIKEWLKENA

>member
-16 VNKEIAKILNF
+16 VNKEIVKILNF
-27 KNNEKEYL
+27 KNNEKKL
-35 KNESYDLKKESFE
+35 KINEEKTLINNNSNNEKKDNNY
-48 KEIINSDIIKKED
+48 IKED
-61 DFFSK
+61 D
-66 ENDIIDITNF
+66 IINVTNF
-76 KEEKI
+76 KEERI
-81 VYSEFKKDE
+81 DYTEFKNEKTE
-90 MKIINNWESKLG
+90 IINNWKFELDKT
-102 KIDDYY
+102 IWNYY
-108 FSELKVPFLRKKIL
+108 SELKIPIL
-122 ELYNKIFEISNVEL
+122 KGEIIELYNKICETADIEL
-136 KNKNRILIKEIEKFE
+136 RKKKKSLIKEIIKVKKGNYYFREKIFNDIFSGTIQVINGE
-151 KENYVFKGETFK
+151 YRGNKRNINENYYFRDFFDIIGENINK
-163 DVFYGGIQIINSKY
+163 IIIN
-177 NGVRKNIRN
+177 
-186 YYYFQDFWNI
+186 
-196 LQEEARE
+196 
-203 VVIDEINKYLKKLPR
+203 EINAYLKELPR

-238 WDRDGKFRKEYNL
+238 WDKNGKFREEHKFSE
-251 SDLEQRILEQTSFR
+251 LEQRILEKTSFR

-277 QMILIYLDEWKII
+277 QMILLYLDEWKII

-311 LNLED
+311 LNLQD
-316 YGYFEYNEIEGL
+316 YVYFEYNEIEGL
-328 YAILKIVEN
+328 YAILKIIEN

-345 YKILEVEKELES
+345 YKMLETEKELES

-369 LLENIENFKLSK
+369 LLENIENFKISK
-381 EKIESIITYEIK
+381 EKIKSILDYEIK

-429 IKELLKKEKNSDYK
+429 IKELLKKEQNSDDK
-443 LFYLFLLNRNREL
+443 LFYLFLLNKKREL

-467 ISANRFQDYKKLLEK
+467 ISANRFQDYKKLLDK

-497 KFQKKKKIDLNLEK
+497 KFQKIKKINLNLEK
-511 VKVTKKKFAETVNI
+511 VKMTKEKFDETVNI

-545 EQKDIVVENKE
+545 EQKDIVVGNKE

-563 QDNKVKEV
+563 QDNKIKEV
-571 LKVIIETQKID
+571 LKVIIETQKIG
-582 ENDLKNYAKEKNM
+582 ENDLKNYAKEKNI

>member
-16 VNKEIAKILNF
+16 VNKEIVKILNF
-27 KNNEKEYL
+27 KNNEKKL
-35 KNESYDLKKESFE
+35 KINEEKTLINNNSNNEKKDNNY
-48 KEIINSDIIKKED
+48 IKED
-61 DFFSK
+61 D
-66 ENDIIDITNF
+66 IINVTNF
-76 KEEKI
+76 KEERI
-81 VYSEFKKDE
+81 DYTEFKNEKTE
-90 MKIINNWESKLG
+90 IINNWKFELDKT
-102 KIDDYY
+102 IWNYY
-108 FSELKVPFLRKKIL
+108 SELKIPIL
-122 ELYNKIFEISNVEL
+122 KGEIIELYNKICETADIEL
-136 KNKNRILIKEIEKFE
+136 RKKKKSLIKEIIKVKKGNYYFREKIFNDIFSGTIQVINGE
-151 KENYVFKGETFK
+151 YRGNKRNINENYYFRDFFDIIGENINK
-163 DVFYGGIQIINSKY
+163 IIIN
-177 NGVRKNIRN
+177 
-186 YYYFQDFWNI
+186 
-196 LQEEARE
+196 
-203 VVIDEINKYLKKLPR
+203 EINAYLKELPR

-238 WDRDGKFRKEYNL
+238 WDKNGKFREEHKFSE
-251 SDLEQRILEQTSFR
+251 LEQRILEKTSFR

-277 QMILIYLDEWKII
+277 QMILLYLDEWKII

-305 KIINAI
+305 KIISAI
-311 LNLED
+311 LNLQD
-316 YGYFEYNEIEGL
+316 HVYFEYNEIEGI
-328 YAILKIVEN
+328 YALLKMIEN

-345 YKILEVEKELES
+345 YKILETEKELES

-369 LLENIENFKLSK
+369 LLENIENFKISK
-381 EKIESIITYEIK
+381 EKIKSILDYEIK

-400 LKLGYIELF
+400 LKLRYIELF

-429 IKELLKKEKNSDYK
+429 IKELSKKEQNSDDK
-443 LFYLFLLNRNREL
+443 LFYLFLLNKKREL

-467 ISANRFQDYKKLLEK
+467 ISANRFQDYKKLLDK

-497 KFQKKKKIDLNLEK
+497 KFQKIKKINLNLEK
-511 VKVTKKKFAETVNI
+511 VKMTKEKFDETVNI

-545 EQKDIVVENKE
+545 EQKDIVVGNKE

-563 QDNKVKEV
+563 QDNKIKEV
-571 LKVIIETQKID
+571 LKVIIETQKIG

>member
-16 VNKEIAKILNF
+16 VNKEIIKILNF
-27 KNNEKEYL
+27 KNNEKKL
-35 KNESYDLKKESFE
+35 KINEEKTLINNNSNNEKKDNNY
-48 KEIINSDIIKKED
+48 IKED
-61 DFFSK
+61 D
-66 ENDIIDITNF
+66 IINVTNF
-76 KEEKI
+76 KEERI
-81 VYSEFKKDE
+81 DYTEFKNEKTE
-90 MKIINNWESKLG
+90 IINNWKFELDKT
-102 KIDDYY
+102 IWNYY
-108 FSELKVPFLRKKIL
+108 SELKIPIL
-122 ELYNKIFEISNVEL
+122 KGEIIELYNKICETADIEL
-136 KNKNRILIKEIEKFE
+136 RKKKKSLIKEIIKVKKGNYYFREKIFNDIFSGTIQVINGE
-151 KENYVFKGETFK
+151 YRGNKRNINENYYFRDFFDIIGENINK
-163 DVFYGGIQIINSKY
+163 IIIN
-177 NGVRKNIRN
+177 
-186 YYYFQDFWNI
+186 
-196 LQEEARE
+196 
-203 VVIDEINKYLKKLPR
+203 EINAYLKELPR

-238 WDRDGKFRKEYNL
+238 WDKNGKFREEHKFSE
-251 SDLEQRILEQTSFR
+251 LEQRILEKTSFR

-277 QMILIYLDEWKII
+277 QMILLYLDEWKII

-311 LNLED
+311 LNLQD
-316 YGYFEYNEIEGL
+316 YVYFEYNEIEGL
-328 YAILKIVEN
+328 YAILKIIEN

-345 YKILEVEKELES
+345 YKILETEKELES

-369 LLENIENFKLSK
+369 LLENIENFKISK
-381 EKIESIITYEIK
+381 EKIKSILDYEIK

-429 IKELLKKEKNSDYK
+429 IKELLKKEQNSDDK
-443 LFYLFLLNRNREL
+443 LFYLFLLNKKREL
-456 KKTEVKMLEKI
+456 KKSEIKILERI
-467 ISANRFQDYKKLLEK
+467 ISADRFQDYKKLLEK
-482 DNEIT
+482 DDEIT

-511 VKVTKKKFAETVNI
+511 VKVTKEKFAETVNI

-545 EQKDIVVENKE
+545 EQKDIVVGNKE

-563 QDNKVKEV
+563 QDNKIKEV
-571 LKVIIETQKID
+571 LKVIIETQKIG

>member
-16 VNKEIAKILNF
+16 VNKEIVKILNF
-27 KNNEKEYL
+27 KNNEKKL
-35 KNESYDLKKESFE
+35 KINEEKTLINNNSNNEKKDNNY
-48 KEIINSDIIKKED
+48 IKED
-61 DFFSK
+61 D
-66 ENDIIDITNF
+66 IINVTNF
-76 KEEKI
+76 KEERI
-81 VYSEFKKDE
+81 DYTEFKNEKTE
-90 MKIINNWESKLG
+90 IINNWKFELDKT
-102 KIDDYY
+102 IWNYY
-108 FSELKVPFLRKKIL
+108 SELKIPIL
-122 ELYNKIFEISNVEL
+122 KGEIIELYNKICETADIEL
-136 KNKNRILIKEIEKFE
+136 RKKKKSLIKEIIKVKKGNYYFREKIFDDIFSGTIQVINRE
-151 KENYVFKGETFK
+151 YRGNRRNINENYYFRDFFDIIGENINK
-163 DVFYGGIQIINSKY
+163 IIIN
-177 NGVRKNIRN
+177 
-186 YYYFQDFWNI
+186 
-196 LQEEARE
+196 
-203 VVIDEINKYLKKLPR
+203 EINAYLKELPR

-277 QMILIYLDEWKII
+277 QMILLYLDEWKII

-311 LNLED
+311 LNLQD

-345 YKILEVEKELES
+345 YKILETEKELES
-357 IKKFFPKSMSNE
+357 MKKFFPKSMLNE

-467 ISANRFQDYKKLLEK
+467 ISADRFQDYKKLLDK

-497 KFQKKKKIDLNLEK
+497 KFQKMKKIDLNLEK
-511 VKVTKKKFAETVNI
+511 VKVTKEKFAETVNI

-531 EENEEADISKICNE
+531 EENEEVDISKICNE
-545 EQKDIVVENKE
+545 EQKDVVVENKE

-563 QDNKVKEV
+563 QDNKIKEV
-571 LKVIIETQKID
+571 LKVVIETQKIG

>member
-16 VNKEIAKILNF
+16 VNKEIIKILNF
-27 KNNEKEYL
+27 KNNEKKL
-35 KNESYDLKKESFE
+35 KINEEKTLINNNSNNEKKDNNY
-48 KEIINSDIIKKED
+48 IKED
-61 DFFSK
+61 D
-66 ENDIIDITNF
+66 IINVTNF
-76 KEEKI
+76 KEERI
-81 VYSEFKKDE
+81 DYTEFKNEKTE
-90 MKIINNWESKLG
+90 IINNWKFELDKT
-102 KIDDYY
+102 IWNYY
-108 FSELKVPFLRKKIL
+108 SELKIPIL
-122 ELYNKIFEISNVEL
+122 KGEIIELYNKICETADIEL
-136 KNKNRILIKEIEKFE
+136 RKKKKSLIKEIIKVKKGNYYFREKIFNDIFSGTIQVINGE
-151 KENYVFKGETFK
+151 YRGNKRNINENYYFRDFFDIIGENINK
-163 DVFYGGIQIINSKY
+163 IIIN
-177 NGVRKNIRN
+177 
-186 YYYFQDFWNI
+186 
-196 LQEEARE
+196 
-203 VVIDEINKYLKKLPR
+203 EINAYLKELPR

-238 WDRDGKFRKEYNL
+238 WDKNGKFREEHKFSE
-251 SDLEQRILEQTSFR
+251 LEQRILEKTSFR

-277 QMILIYLDEWKII
+277 QMILLYLDEWKII

-311 LNLED
+311 LNLQD
-316 YGYFEYNEIEGL
+316 YVYFEYNEIEGL
-328 YAILKIVEN
+328 YAILKIIEN

-345 YKILEVEKELES
+345 YKILETEKELES

-381 EKIESIITYEIK
+381 EKIELIITYEIK

-443 LFYLFLLNRNREL
+443 LFYLFLLNKKREL

-467 ISANRFQDYKKLLEK
+467 ISADRFQDYKKLLDK

-497 KFQKKKKIDLNLEK
+497 KFQKIKKINLNLEK
-511 VKVTKKKFAETVNI
+511 VKMTKEKFDETVNI

-545 EQKDIVVENKE
+545 EQKDVVVENKE

-563 QDNKVKEV
+563 QDNKIKEV
-571 LKVIIETQKID
+571 LKVIIETQKIG

>member
-16 VNKEIAKILNF
+16 VNKEIVKILNF
-27 KNNEKEYL
+27 KNNEKKL
-35 KNESYDLKKESFE
+35 KINEEKTLINNNSNNEKKDNNY
-48 KEIINSDIIKKED
+48 IKED
-61 DFFSK
+61 D
-66 ENDIIDITNF
+66 IINVTNF
-76 KEEKI
+76 KEERI
-81 VYSEFKKDE
+81 DYTEFKNEKTE
-90 MKIINNWESKLG
+90 IINNWKFELDKT
-102 KIDDYY
+102 IWNYY
-108 FSELKVPFLRKKIL
+108 SELKIPIL
-122 ELYNKIFEISNVEL
+122 KGEIIELYNKICETADIEL
-136 KNKNRILIKEIEKFE
+136 RKKKKSLIKEIIKVKKGNYYFREKIFNDIFSGTIQVINGE
-151 KENYVFKGETFK
+151 YRGNKRNINENYYFRDFFDIIGENINK
-163 DVFYGGIQIINSKY
+163 IIIN
-177 NGVRKNIRN
+177 
-186 YYYFQDFWNI
+186 
-196 LQEEARE
+196 
-203 VVIDEINKYLKKLPR
+203 EINAYLKELPR

-238 WDRDGKFRKEYNL
+238 WDKNGKFREEHKFSE
-251 SDLEQRILEQTSFR
+251 LEQRILEKTSFR

-277 QMILIYLDEWKII
+277 QMILLYLDEWKII

-311 LNLED
+311 LNLQD
-316 YGYFEYNEIEGL
+316 YVYFEYNEIEGL
-328 YAILKIVEN
+328 YAILKIIEN

-345 YKILEVEKELES
+345 YKILETEKELES

-369 LLENIENFKLSK
+369 LLENIENFKISK
-381 EKIESIITYEIK
+381 EKIKSILDYEIK

-429 IKELLKKEKNSDYK
+429 IKELLKKEQNSDDK
-443 LFYLFLLNRNREL
+443 LFYLFLLNKKREL

-467 ISANRFQDYKKLLEK
+467 IPANRFQDYKKLLDK

-497 KFQKKKKIDLNLEK
+497 KFQKIKKINLNLEK
-511 VKVTKKKFAETVNI
+511 VKMTKEKFDETVNI

-531 EENEEADISKICNE
+531 EENEEADIGKICNE
-545 EQKDIVVENKE
+545 EQKDIVVGNKE

-563 QDNKVKEV
+563 QDNKIKEV
-571 LKVIIETQKID
+571 LKVIIETQKIG

>member
-16 VNKEIAKILNF
+16 VNKEIVKILNF
-27 KNNEKEYL
+27 KNNEKKL
-35 KNESYDLKKESFE
+35 KINEEKTLINNNSNNEKKDNNY
-48 KEIINSDIIKKED
+48 IKED
-61 DFFSK
+61 D
-66 ENDIIDITNF
+66 IINVTNF
-76 KEEKI
+76 KEERI
-81 VYSEFKKDE
+81 DYTEFKNEKTE
-90 MKIINNWESKLG
+90 IINNWKFELDKT
-102 KIDDYY
+102 IWNYY
-108 FSELKVPFLRKKIL
+108 SELKIPIL
-122 ELYNKIFEISNVEL
+122 KGEIIELYNKICETADIEL
-136 KNKNRILIKEIEKFE
+136 RKKKKSLIKEIIKVKKGNYYFREKIFNDIFSGTIQVINGE
-151 KENYVFKGETFK
+151 YRGNKRNINENYYFRDFFDIIGENINK
-163 DVFYGGIQIINSKY
+163 IIIN
-177 NGVRKNIRN
+177 
-186 YYYFQDFWNI
+186 
-196 LQEEARE
+196 
-203 VVIDEINKYLKKLPR
+203 EINAYLKELPR

-238 WDRDGKFRKEYNL
+238 WDKNGKFREEHKFSEL
-251 SDLEQRILEQTSFR
+251 KQRILEKTSFR

-277 QMILIYLDEWKII
+277 QMILLYLDEWKII

-311 LNLED
+311 LNLQD
-316 YGYFEYNEIEGL
+316 YVYFEYNEIEGL
-328 YAILKIVEN
+328 YAILKIIEN

-345 YKILEVEKELES
+345 YKILETEKELES

-369 LLENIENFKLSK
+369 LLENIENFKISK
-381 EKIESIITYEIK
+381 EKIKSILDYEIK

-429 IKELLKKEKNSDYK
+429 IKELLKKEQNSDDK
-443 LFYLFLLNRNREL
+443 LFYLFLLNKKREL

-467 ISANRFQDYKKLLEK
+467 ISANRFQDYKKLLDK

-497 KFQKKKKIDLNLEK
+497 KFQKMKKIDLNLEK
-511 VKVTKKKFAETVNI
+511 VKVTKEKFAETVNI

-545 EQKDIVVENKE
+545 EQKDIVVGNKE

-563 QDNKVKEV
+563 QDNKIKEV
-571 LKVIIETQKID
+571 LKVIIETQKIG

>member
-16 VNKEIAKILNF
+16 VNKEIVKILNF
-27 KNNEKEYL
+27 KNNEKKL
-35 KNESYDLKKESFE
+35 KINEEKTLINNNSNNEKKDNNY
-48 KEIINSDIIKKED
+48 IKED
-61 DFFSK
+61 D
-66 ENDIIDITNF
+66 IINVTNF
-76 KEEKI
+76 KEERI
-81 VYSEFKKDE
+81 DYTEFKNE
-90 MKIINNWESKLG
+90 NTEIINNWKFELDRT
-102 KIDDYY
+102 IWNYY
-108 FSELKVPFLRKKIL
+108 SELKIPIL
-122 ELYNKIFEISNVEL
+122 KGEIIELYNKICETADIEL
-136 KNKNRILIKEIEKFE
+136 RKKKKSLIKEIIKVKKGNYYFREKIFNDIFSGTIQVINGE
-151 KENYVFKGETFK
+151 YRGNRRNINENYYFRDFFDIIGENINK
-163 DVFYGGIQIINSKY
+163 IIIN
-177 NGVRKNIRN
+177 
-186 YYYFQDFWNI
+186 
-196 LQEEARE
+196 
-203 VVIDEINKYLKKLPR
+203 EINAYLKELPR

-238 WDRDGKFRKEYNL
+238 WDRDGEFRKEYNL

-277 QMILIYLDEWKII
+277 QMILLYLDEWKII

-337 KIRSFIPN
+337 KIRTFIPN

-429 IKELLKKEKNSDYK
+429 IKELQKKEKNSDDK

-467 ISANRFQDYKKLLEK
+467 ISADRFQDYKKLLEK
-482 DNEIT
+482 DDEIT

-497 KFQKKKKIDLNLEK
+497 KFQKMKKIDLNLEK
-511 VKVTKKKFAETVNI
+511 VKVSKEKFVETVNI

-531 EENEEADISKICNE
+531 EENEEADISKIYNE
-545 EQKDIVVENKE
+545 EQKDIVVEDKE

-563 QDNKVKEV
+563 QDNKIKEV
-571 LKVIIETQKID
+571 LKIIVETQKIK
-582 ENDLKNYAKEKNM
+582 ESDLKNYAKEKNM

-600 IDSINKEL
+600 IDFINKEV

>member
-16 VNKEIAKILNF
+16 VNKEIIKILNF
-27 KNNEKEYL
+27 KNNEKKL
-35 KNESYDLKKESFE
+35 KINEEKTLINNNSNNEKKDNNY
-48 KEIINSDIIKKED
+48 IKED
-61 DFFSK
+61 D
-66 ENDIIDITNF
+66 IINVTNF
-76 KEEKI
+76 KEERI
-81 VYSEFKKDE
+81 DYTEFKNEKTE
-90 MKIINNWESKLG
+90 IINNWKFELDKT
-102 KIDDYY
+102 IWNYY
-108 FSELKVPFLRKKIL
+108 SELKIPIL
-122 ELYNKIFEISNVEL
+122 KGEIIELYNKICETADIEL
-136 KNKNRILIKEIEKFE
+136 RKKKKSLIKEIIKVKKGNYYFREKIFNDIFSGTIQVINGE
-151 KENYVFKGETFK
+151 YRGNKRNINENYYFRDFFDIIGENINK
-163 DVFYGGIQIINSKY
+163 IIIN
-177 NGVRKNIRN
+177 
-186 YYYFQDFWNI
+186 
-196 LQEEARE
+196 
-203 VVIDEINKYLKKLPR
+203 EINAYLKELPR

-238 WDRDGKFRKEYNL
+238 WDKNGKFREEHKFSE
-251 SDLEQRILEQTSFR
+251 LEQRILEKTSFR

-277 QMILIYLDEWKII
+277 QMILLYLDEWKII

-311 LNLED
+311 LNLQD
-316 YGYFEYNEIEGL
+316 YVYFEYNEIEGL
-328 YAILKIVEN
+328 YAILKIIEN

-345 YKILEVEKELES
+345 YKILETEKELES

-369 LLENIENFKLSK
+369 LLENIENFKISK
-381 EKIESIITYEIK
+381 EKIKSILDYEIK

-429 IKELLKKEKNSDYK
+429 IKELLKKEQNSDDK
-443 LFYLFLLNRNREL
+443 LFYLFLLNKKREL

-467 ISANRFQDYKKLLEK
+467 ISANRFQDYKKLLDK

-497 KFQKKKKIDLNLEK
+497 KFQKMKKIDLNLEK
-511 VKVTKKKFAETVNI
+511 VKVTKEKFAETVNI

-545 EQKDIVVENKE
+545 EQKDIVVGNKE

-563 QDNKVKEV
+563 QDNKIKEV
-571 LKVIIETQKID
+571 LKVIIETQKIG

-600 IDSINKEL
+600 IDSINKKL

>member
-1 MKNSISDLIKEIFAE
+1 MKNYISELIKEIFS
-16 VNKEIAKILNF
+16 EINKILNY

-81 VYSEFKKDE
+81 VYSEFKEDE
-90 MKIINNWESKLG
+90 MKIINSWESKLG
-102 KIDDYY
+102 NIDNYY
-108 FSELKVPFLRKKIL
+108 FSELKVPFLREKIL
-122 ELYNKIFEISNVEL
+122 ELYNKIFEISNIEL

-177 NGVRKNIRN
+177 NGIKKNIRN

-203 VVIDEINKYLKKLPR
+203 VVIEEINKYLEKLPR
-218 LNTEIIEYYNL
+218 LNNEIIMYYNL

-251 SDLEQRILEQTSFR
+251 SNLEERILEQTSFR

-277 QMILIYLDEWKII
+277 QMILLYLDEWKII

-429 IKELLKKEKNSDYK
+429 IKELQKKERNSDDK

-467 ISANRFQDYKKLLEK
+467 IPADRFQDYKKLLEK

-487 QKIYEELKLL
+487 QKTYEELKLL

-511 VKVTKKKFAETVNI
+511 VKVTKEKFVETVNI

-531 EENEEADISKICNE
+531 EENEEADISKIYNE
-545 EQKDIVVENKE
+545 EQKDIVVEDKE

-563 QDNKVKEV
+563 QDNKIKEV
-571 LKVIIETQKID
+571 LKIIVETQKMK
-582 ENDLKNYAKEKNM
+582 ESDLKNYAKEKNM

-600 IDSINKEL
+600 IDFINKEV
-608 YDIVNDQVIILENNT
+608 YDIVNDQVIILENNI

-630 IDDIKEWLKEND
+630 IDDIKEWLKKNA

>member
-1 MKNSISDLIKEIFAE
+1 MKNYISELIKEIFSE
-16 VNKEIAKILNF
+16 VNKILNY

-35 KNESYDLKKESFE
+35 TNESYDLKKESFE
-48 KEIINSDIIKKED
+48 KEIINSNIIKKED

-81 VYSEFKKDE
+81 VYSEFKEDE
-90 MKIINNWESKLG
+90 MKIINNWESELG
-102 KIDDYY
+102 NIDNYY
-108 FSELKVPFLRKKIL
+108 FSELKVPFLREKIL
-122 ELYNKIFEISNVEL
+122 ELYNKIFEISNIEL

-151 KENYVFKGETFK
+151 EENYVFKGETFK

-203 VVIDEINKYLKKLPR
+203 VVIDEINKYLEKLPR
-218 LNTEIIEYYNL
+218 LNDEIIMYYNL
-229 TPNGLPYRY
+229 TQNGLPYRC
-238 WDRDGKFRKEYNL
+238 WDRDGKFRKKYNL
-251 SDLEQRILEQTSFR
+251 SDLEQKILEQTSFR

-277 QMILIYLDEWKII
+277 QMILLYLNEWKII
-290 EERVKTEEKLKKKSK
+290 EERIKTEEKLKKKSK

-311 LNLED
+311 LNLQD
-316 YGYFEYNEIEGL
+316 YVYFEYNKIEGL

-381 EKIESIITYEIK
+381 EKIESIITYEMK

-409 NEKKIN
+409 HEKKIN

-429 IKELLKKEKNSDYK
+429 IKELLKKEKNIDDK
-443 LFYLFLLNRNREL
+443 LFYLFLLNKNREL
-456 KKTEVKMLEKI
+456 KKTEVKILEKI
-467 ISANRFQDYKKLLEK
+467 ISADRFQDYKKLLEK
-482 DNEIT
+482 DDEIT
-487 QKIYEELKLL
+487 QEMYEKLKLL

-511 VKVTKKKFAETVNI
+511 VKVSKEKFAETVSI

-531 EENEEADISKICNE
+531 EENERADTSKICNK
-545 EQKDIVVENKE
+545 EQRDIVVENKE
-556 QEKIENF
+556 EEKIENF
-563 QDNKVKEV
+563 QDNKIKEV
-571 LKVIIETQKID
+571 LKIIVETQKM
-582 ENDLKNYAKEKNM
+582 EESDLKKYAKEKNM
-595 SLNAY
+595 SLNSY
-600 IDSINKEL
+600 IDFINKEV